1 MGSYLSTNRS
11 SNDDSQLPN
20 STGAYKY
27 PPKNGGA
34 YFSNHF
40 IMGGE
45 KFDTPQPEA
54 FLFGENSDLNFLD
67 TKPCPFPYPPPQATE
82 PTKTL
87 RSLINIRR
95 DSVHLSLVPG
105 QKKLPIP
112 PTIDS
117 DTDEYQHQSIIDES
131 VKIWNMHKDRKFNIQ
146 FTFDADVR
154 VAITIYYMCTE
165 EITSSGVNYHIL
177 PNGFMSDTFY
187 YKRGVH
193 QVFLQPSHIF
203 QPGNYKNEEL
213 LFHVNE
219 ENNTILPVVIHCLAL
234 DGESPKQSHTT
245 IASIER
251 ASDGS
256 YVLKNIKQKLFVDGL
271 SYLLQEIYGLEN
283 KAADLPNKPFDEDLD
298 DCGAD
303 CVVCMCDLRD
313 TIILPCRHLCLCYAC
328 AESLRYQ
335 ASNCPIC
342 RAPFIALLQI
352 RAVQKMSHATHPALA
367 GTEPTTQEG
376 VPPGYVSVSLVDA
389 LNGPINKDN
398 PNGAYG
404 VTGMIMNSEDVTMT
418 TSNTKSKKS
427 RKQRRGSKEGMYV
440 DIFFVK
446 LRNFNFMKEMNLLLQ
461 HVQTSFFLNIL
472 IAGVYI
478 FLDFPKEKCFNF
490 TIIFSGNKS
499 SGSNAGGGPRQSS
512 STSSQLS
519 QMTGTNSLTEEQE
532 QQPGSSSLR
541 NQNILEES
549 QNITSNNG
557 GTIPTSSASL
567 TTTQLQTTTSKV
579 KSAETNVKVSLQIVN
594 EVENVHNVSNNSNT
608 RKSNESLDIV
618 DEELAKMAVAE
629 SLTDLP
635 LEIDR

>member
-1 MGSYLSTNRS
+1 MGQQQR
-11 SNDDSQLPN
+11 
-20 STGAYKY
+20 
-27 PPKNGGA
+27 
-34 YFSNHF
+34 
-40 IMGGE
+40 I
-45 KFDTPQPEA
+45 
-54 FLFGENSDLNFLD
+54 
-67 TKPCPFPYPPPQATE
+67 C
-82 PTKTL
+82 
-87 RSLINIRR
+87 
-95 DSVHLSLVPG
+95 
-105 QKKLPIP
+105 
-112 PTIDS
+112 
-117 DTDEYQHQSIIDES
+117 DES
-131 VKIWNMHKDRKFNIQ
+131 QRIWDLHRERKYNLQ
-146 FTFDADVR
+146 FTFDSDVR
-154 VAITIYYMCTE
+154 CAITICYFCTE
-165 EITSSGVNYHIL
+165 EISPIAATYTPSGDS
-177 PNGFMSDTFY
+177 GFKSETYY
-187 YKRGVH
+187 YKRGAN
-193 QVFLQPSHIF
+193 QLFNQPNHFI
-203 QPGNYKNEEL
+203 QPGSFKDSDL
-213 LFHVNE
+213 AFR
-219 ENNTILPVVIHCLAL
+219 ENSDEAGGRPGSGGLTIVPIAIQCVAL
-234 DGESPKQSHTT
+234 DGDSPRQAHTT
-245 IASIER
+245 VASIER
-251 ASDGS
+251 THDGA

-283 KAADLPNKPFDEDLD
+283 KVETPNKLDDDMD

-313 TIILPCRHLCLCYAC
+313 TIILPCRHLCLCYQC

-376 VPPGYVSVSLVDA
+376 VPPGYTSISLVEA

-427 RKQRRGSKEGMYV
+427 RKQRRGSKE
-440 DIFFVK
+440 
-446 LRNFNFMKEMNLLLQ
+446 
-461 HVQTSFFLNIL
+461 
-472 IAGVYI
+472 
-478 FLDFPKEKCFNF
+478 
-490 TIIFSGNKS
+490 GNKS

-567 TTTQLQTTTSKV
+567 TTPQL
-579 KSAETNVKVSLQIVN
+579 
-594 EVENVHNVSNNSNT
+594 H
-608 RKSNESLDIV
+608 
-618 DEELAKMAVAE
+618 
-629 SLTDLP
+629 
-635 LEIDR
+635 

>member
-146 FTFDADVR
+146 FTFDADIR

-461 HVQTSFFLNIL
+461 HVQTCSNQFF
-472 IAGVYI
+472 
-478 FLDFPKEKCFNF
+478 
-490 TIIFSGNKS
+490 
-499 SGSNAGGGPRQSS
+499 
-512 STSSQLS
+512 
-519 QMTGTNSLTEEQE
+519 
-532 QQPGSSSLR
+532 
-541 NQNILEES
+541 
-549 QNITSNNG
+549 
-557 GTIPTSSASL
+557 
-567 TTTQLQTTTSKV
+567 
-579 KSAETNVKVSLQIVN
+579 
-594 EVENVHNVSNNSNT
+594 
-608 RKSNESLDIV
+608 
-618 DEELAKMAVAE
+618 
-629 SLTDLP
+629 
-635 LEIDR
+635 